1 MKKTSVYSVS
11 LSALFFICVMSSGI
25 FICYWQMQKTL
36 TADVR
41 SKLDQAV
48 TNIDITLSH
57 AELAANATE
66 ALPGKSCNEQVLT
79 SLRTIVATV
88 PDVRT
93 VNLARGNEIYCTS
106 VFGGQRSAISQH
118 DYTGG
123 RLLLLSG
130 NAVSPTRSLMVWRS
144 EEKNDH
150 YALVG
155 IDGYYLYNILRLLSG
170 MTPMY
175 LKVGSQLMSLQGIVS
190 PLFDIPQPAYA
201 SSQKYPYSVVTDQSA
216 LVKIGTFWQFGRG
229 PLIALFIFSLLL
241 TFLFHRYQQYRKT
254 IESQLEH
261 AIKRH
266 QITPW
271 VQPIISAK
279 TGKIVGGEV
288 LLRWEHPG
296 KGFIPPDVF
305 IPIAEQNGMIQ
316 ALTQECFRQ
325 VIDGLRQSGQF
336 SNEPRIVCFNVSAAH
351 FRDEEI
357 VRLSQAFITAFPEK
371 YWRLVLEI
379 TERDRIDASEQL
391 TQTLAG
397 LKNAGVQLSL
407 DDFGTGNANYR
418 YIQLFSPD
426 YLKIDKAFT
435 REICSDPVSAYV
447 VESIVTLA
455 KKAQCSIIAEGI
467 ENEWQRERLLQMGIS
482 HFQGYLFSRP
492 LPLAAFLNVVAPPEG
507 MSD

>member
-1 MKKTSVYSVS
+1 MKISSIYSAG
-11 LSALFFICVMSSGI
+11 LSALFFVCVMSSGI
-25 FICYWQMQKTL
+25 FIGYWQMQKTL

-41 SKLDQAV
+41 TKLDQAV
-48 TNIDITLSH
+48 TNIDLTLSH

-66 ALPGKSCNEQVLT
+66 TLPSHSCNEQVLT

-88 PDVRT
+88 PDIRT

-106 VFGGQRSAISQH
+106 VFGGQHSVISRD

-130 NAVSPTRSLMVWRS
+130 NTVSPTRSLMVWRS
-144 EEKNDH
+144 TEKNGR
-150 YALVG
+150 YVLVG

-175 LKVGSQLMSLQGIVS
+175 LMVGSQLMSLQGTVS
-190 PLFDIPQPAYA
+190 PSFDFPQSVYA
-201 SSQKYPYSVVTDQSA
+201 SSQKYPYSVIADRGA
-216 LVKIGTFWQFGRG
+216 LTQISTFWQYGRG
-229 PLIALFIFSLLL
+229 PLIALFILSLLL
-241 TFLFHRYQQYRKT
+241 TFLFHRYQQYRNT

-261 AIKRH
+261 AIKRQ

-271 VQPIISAK
+271 MQPIISAK

-288 LLRWEHPG
+288 LLRWEHSA

-305 IPIAEQNGMIQ
+305 IPIAEQSGMIQ
-316 ALTQECFRQ
+316 ALTRECFRQ
-325 VIDGLRQSGQF
+325 VITGLQNSGML
-336 SNEPRIVCFNVSAAH
+336 SDEPRIVCFNVSAAH
-351 FRDEEI
+351 FRNEEI
-357 VRLSQAFITAFPEK
+357 VRLSHAFISAFPEK
-371 YWRLVLEI
+371 NWRLVLEI

-391 TQTLAG
+391 SQTLG
-397 LKNAGVQLSL
+397 QLKKAGVQLSL

-435 REICSDPVSAYV
+435 REICSDPVSTYV

-455 KKAQCSIIAEGI
+455 AKAQCSIVAEGI
-467 ENEWQRERLLQMGIS
+467 EHEGQRERLLQMGVS

-492 LPLAAFLNVVAPPEG
+492 LPLAAFLSVVEHPDG
-507 MSD
+507 VSC